1 MTDPE
6 LTVIVPTRE
15 RPGLL
20 KETVESIVAS
30 GRAASDK
37 LGATVRVLVVDDA
50 SPTESTREAVA
61 ALSAAVAAAGPA
73 VSVDYAR
80 VEVHDGR
87 KDPGAAIALGVS
99 LAASRYLTIFGDDD
113 IMLPEHITLH
123 LRNMRGGADVSAA
136 SYYITDGQLNRQYAK
151 RRRAAHLGDL
161 LIGRIDVNDGA
172 FVRTEL
178 IQAVE
183 LDPALLAQML
193 YPVWATLLIDGRKF
207 VYSRTPSFLYRRHDA
222 NISSVNKDA
231 EDSALRA
238 SLQEKYQAL
247 ASEKLGAVPEP
258 RKVDWARHKR
268 EWRYSKKGYVRWRMA
283 ATELAVKR
291 NPVVRKAFRMP
302 PLPPAGPKKP

>member
-20 KETVESIVAS
+20 EETVDSIVVSA
-30 GRAASDK
+30 RAASDK

-50 SPTESTREAVA
+50 SPTDSTRELVTR
-61 ALSAAVAAAGPA
+61 LSEQTAAAGTG

-123 LRNMRGGADVSAA
+123 LRNMRRGADVSAA
-136 SYYITDGQLNRQYAK
+136 SYFITDGQLNRQYAK
-151 RRRAAHLGDL
+151 PRRAAHLGDL
-161 LIGRIDVNDGA
+161 LVGRIDVNDGA

-193 YPVWATLLIDGRKF
+193 YPVWATLLIEGRKF
-207 VYSRTPSFLYRRHDA
+207 VYSRTPTFLYRRHDA
-222 NISSVNKDA
+222 NISNVNKDS
-231 EDSALRA
+231 EDAALRK

-247 ASEKLGAVPEP
+247 ALERLGSVPEP
-258 RKVDWARHKR
+258 RKVDWARHRR
-268 EWRYSKKGYVRWRMA
+268 EWQYSKKGYVRWRMA
-283 ATELAVKR
+283 AAELAVKR

-302 PLPPAGPKKP
+302 PLPPKS

>member
-20 KETVESIVAS
+20 KETVDSITTSA
-30 GRAASDK
+30 RAASDT

-50 SPTESTREAVA
+50 SPTDSTRDLVAQLRTEA
-61 ALSAAVAAAGPA
+61 AAAGTA

-80 VEVHDGR
+80 VEEHDGR

-99 LAASRYLTIFGDDD
+99 LATSRYLTIFGDDD
-113 IMLPEHITLH
+113 IMLPPHITTH
-123 LRNMRGGADVSAA
+123 LRNMRRGADVSAA
-136 SYYITDGQLNRQYAK
+136 SYYITDGDLNRQYAK

-172 FVRTEL
+172 FVRTDL
-178 IQAVE
+178 IQAME

-207 VYSRTPSFLYRRHDA
+207 VYSRTPTFLYRRHDA
-222 NISSVNKDA
+222 NISSANKDDTDA
-231 EDSALRA
+231 ALRK

-247 ASEKLGAVPEP
+247 AAERLGAVPDP
-258 RKVDWARHKR
+258 RKIDWARHKR

-291 NPVVRKAFRMP
+291 NPAVRKAFRMP
-302 PLPPAGPKKP
+302 PLPPKES

>member
-1 MTDPE
+1 MTETE

-20 KETVESIVAS
+20 KETVDSILTSARLAS
-30 GRAASDK
+30 EQ

-50 SPTESTREAVA
+50 SPTDSTRE
-61 ALSAAVAAAGPA
+61 LISAMGAEAAAAGSA
-73 VSVDYAR
+73 VRVDYER

-99 LAASRYLTIFGDDD
+99 LARSRYLTIFGDDD
-113 IMLPEHITLH
+113 IMLPRHITVH
-123 LRNMRGGADVSAA
+123 LRNMRRGADVSAA
-136 SYYITDGQLNRQYAK
+136 SFYVTDGQLNNRVPK

-161 LIGRIDVNDGA
+161 LIGRIDINDGA

-178 IQAVE
+178 IQAVG

-207 VYSRTPSFLYRRHDA
+207 TYSRVPTFLYRRHDA

-231 EDSALRA
+231 EDTALRKA
-238 SLQEKYQAL
+238 LQEKYRAL
-247 ASEKLGAVPEP
+247 AAEKLGTAPEP
-258 RKVDWARHKR
+258 RKIDWARHKR
-268 EWRYSKKGYVRWRMA
+268 EWQYSKKGYVRWRMA
-283 ATELAVKR
+283 TTELAVKR
-291 NPVVRKAFRMP
+291 NPAVRKAFRMP
-302 PLPPAGPKKP
+302 PLPPKES